1 MRLFA
6 ELVHRRSGGGNPFFA
21 GQFLASLAEE
31 RLIRF
36 DPLSRS
42 WTWDLDAI
50 VDKRFSDNPVD
61 LMIGRL
67 RRLAPEAQEAL
78 KLLACLGSHADFA
91 TLAKLRTESDE
102 ATRSKNWRSMLK
114 STWFQPLIEPT
125 APLFELRGIRRRIL
139 NAGGKHRGALT
150 LIVDA
155 IDVQQRGGKLLYMPA
170 LFRMKGLILASR
182 SGEDHFEAEESLLL
196 AIDWAKRQHASLFE
210 LKAATD
216 LAGLLHTQGRVS
228 EAYQHL
234 SAAFDRSPAEIVSPL
249 TSEPC
254 KSSTICNQ
262 ASGRSA
268 KAYTFDG
275 RALPAQSSSA
285 GAVDASQACLPCAVR
300 FREQKSGMI
309 TVHVNK
315 RHRVIKVY
323 DHGGAGANVSPQ
335 QLGEPPIVPHL
346 VHIRHFSVVEAGTD
360 PAGFAR
366 WCDSLSDHGGV
377 R

>member
-1 MRLFA
+1 MPVRRRPAVARSGDADALIEYLLLHPDTRHLLLIGAYRDNEVDPAHPLMLKLEDLRRAGASVDQIVLGPLSVDDINQLLCDTLRRAPHEMRLFA

-21 GQFLASLAEE
+21 GRFLASLAEE

-36 DPLSRS
+36 DPRSRS

-139 NAGGKHRGALT
+139 NAGGKHREALT

-196 AIDWAKRQHASLFE
+196 AIGWEKRQHASLFE

-228 EAYQHL
+228 EKPTNISARHL
-234 SAAFDRSPAEIVSPL
+234 IEARPKLYPP
-249 TSEPC
+249 TY
-254 KSSTICNQ
+254 K
-262 ASGRSA
+262 
-268 KAYTFDG
+268 
-275 RALPAQSSSA
+275 RALQILDDLQP
-285 GAVDASQACLPCAVR
+285 GIRAV
-300 FREQKSGMI
+300 G
-309 TVHVNK
+309 
-315 RHRVIKVY
+315 
-323 DHGGAGANVSPQ
+323 
-335 QLGEPPIVPHL
+335 
-346 VHIRHFSVVEAGTD
+346 
-360 PAGFAR
+360 
-366 WCDSLSDHGGV
+366 
-377 R
+377 